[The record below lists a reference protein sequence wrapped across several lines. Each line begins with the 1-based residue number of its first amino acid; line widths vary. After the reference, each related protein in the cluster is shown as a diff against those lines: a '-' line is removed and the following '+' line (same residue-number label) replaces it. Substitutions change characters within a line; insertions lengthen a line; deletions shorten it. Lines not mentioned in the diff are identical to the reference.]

1 MKLVERFLRELAR
14 AWDRDERPT
23 LQVIGSTAL
32 MLQTDF
38 VRATKDSDVLRTLSI
53 DGAVGER
60 LLDLAGP
67 GSTLAKRW
75 SLYLEI
81 VPNGLPFLPRV
92 PSWHPVS
99 LGDAPSTLTVEAL
112 DVVDV
117 VVSKLKRF
125 SANDRSDIE
134 AMIERGFVPHDRLVD
149 RFVAAVES
157 FEGDARAAD
166 LPAYVENLHEIERDA
181 FGVEETEIDLPAW
194 I

>member
-14 AWDRDERPT
+14 AWDREERPR

-38 VRATKDSDVLRTLSI
+38 VRATKDSDVLQTLSV
-53 DGAVGER
+53 DGVVGKR
-60 LLDLAGP
+60 LLELAGP
-67 GSTLAKRW
+67 GSTLARRW

-92 PSWHPVS
+92 PTWHPVS
-99 LGDAPSTLTVEAL
+99 LGDAPPTLTVEAL

-125 SANDRSDIE
+125 SANDRSDVE
-134 AMIERGFVPHDRLVD
+134 AMIERGLVPHGRLVE

-157 FEGDARAAD
+157 FEGDARAED

-181 FGVEETEIDLPAW
+181 LGVEETDVELPGW
-194 I
+194 V